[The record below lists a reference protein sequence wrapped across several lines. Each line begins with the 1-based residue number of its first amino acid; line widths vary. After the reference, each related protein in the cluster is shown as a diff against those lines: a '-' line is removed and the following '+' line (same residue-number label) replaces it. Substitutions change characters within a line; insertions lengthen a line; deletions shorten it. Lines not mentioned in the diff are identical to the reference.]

1 MMLTAIQCFT
11 ILQTSSGR
19 RRLLLTAIRSFT
31 ILHTLLGRRRRII
44 LVRLFTLLYRSNG
57 RRRVLSAMQC
67 FTILQTSCG
76 RRRFLRARQ
85 TFTIT
90 IIAAI
95 KLIHHVV
102 FEGTRIGEAAH
113 PGPRLRF
120 RGPRSFD
127 SRSAR
132 RSRGGPAREIQ
143 EGIAESREKC
153 LKMLHLNLRGYLSHI
168 AETNALLRSM

>member
-1 MMLTAIQCFT
+1 
-11 ILQTSSGR
+11 
-19 RRLLLTAIRSFT
+19 
-31 ILHTLLGRRRRII
+31 
-44 LVRLFTLLYRSNG
+44 
-57 RRRVLSAMQC
+57 MQC

-76 RRRFLRARQ
+76 RRRFHRARQ

-95 KLIHHVV
+95 KLIHYVV
-102 FEGTRIGEAAH
+102 FEGKRIGEAAH
-113 PGPRLRF
+113 PAPRLRR

-168 AETNALLRSM
+168 AETTALLRSMEEKRFLVALNDTFLSKAIENVELEGYQLLARRDREGQWGS